1 MRKGIH
7 PLAIL
12 LLAAVLAGAAVL
24 GFFVKE
30 QLREEWKQ
38 WEELIFWGIMIL
50 FGGAGALVIG
60 KLFGR
65 R

>member
-30 QLREEWKQ
+30 HLPEDWKQ
-38 WEELIFWGIMIL
+38 WEELIL